1 MTSTE
6 MQTQVDT
13 SDDGDDDDWMGLFN
27 DISNASD
34 DDDIDYR
41 QMIVE
46 SDKDGIVLEAG
57 ITPTKTTVVKFII
70 CPKCKVEGK
79 LTGGGVFCESCGLER
94 EMVDNN
100 QQFCFAT
107 EKDHNTS
114 LNSFISFN
122 IVGKNSYAYQR
133 SFLKTCANYSSF
145 RRNNNRKDLYN
156 YNYQHEG
163 KKIPKNAIKLAI
175 ELFSKIKE
183 NNYVFRGNGKKGV
196 LGACLFYAC
205 VMNQITKTPRE
216 IASVME
222 IEDRFLSQ
230 GDRIVQELNEKGIIE
245 IPTILRPLKDYLDQF
260 FPALSIP
267 LSYKTFVV
275 DIIER
280 AEKKNI
286 HIQNDSRTTTKCI
299 GAIYLLTTRI
309 KNLNHITKDLIVKEC
324 SISKSTFIRYFNLLT
339 INHAI
344 IKKVFKKHK
353 IPMPNYW
360 RYAMNDTDVL
370 ATFAKKA
377 ISKPAKKV
385 VVIRKPKKKTLP
397 EPTEPKHW

>member
-1 MTSTE
+1 MNSTQLIKE
-6 MQTQVDT
+6 
-13 SDDGDDDDWMGLFN
+13 SDDISSDLDDDDDDWMGLFN
-27 DISNASD
+27 DISNSID
-34 DDDIDYR
+34 DEEIDYGN
-41 QMIVE
+41 MLIE
-46 SDKDGIVLEAG
+46 PENDNIVLEAG
-57 ITPTKTTVVKFII
+57 LISDEKNIIKFII
-70 CPKCKVEGK
+70 CPKCNIEGK
-79 LTGGGVFCESCGLER
+79 LTGGTVYCEKCGLER
-94 EMVDNN
+94 KMIDNN
-100 QQFCFAT
+100 QQYCFST

-175 ELFSKIKE
+175 DLFSKIKE
-183 NNYVFRGNGKKGV
+183 NNYVYRGNGKKGV

-205 VMNQITKTPRE
+205 VMNNITKTPRE

-230 GDRIVQELNEKGIIE
+230 GDRIVQELNEKGVIE

-260 FPALSIP
+260 FPALNIP
-267 LSYKTFVV
+267 LKYKLFII

-286 HIQNDSRTTTKCI
+286 HICNDSRTTTKCI

-309 KNLNHITKDLIVKEC
+309 KK
-324 SISKSTFIRYFNLLT
+324 
-339 INHAI
+339 
-344 IKKVFKKHK
+344 
-353 IPMPNYW
+353 
-360 RYAMNDTDVL
+360 
-370 ATFAKKA
+370 
-377 ISKPAKKV
+377 
-385 VVIRKPKKKTLP
+385 
-397 EPTEPKHW
+397 